1 MKFLSH
7 LSNITD
13 GTVVL
18 ASTERVARHIK
29 LQAALLQAVGG
40 KKAWFTKGQIMTIT
54 KWIET
59 TWLELMPDEQ
69 ALNPVQELATV
80 KSVIDQS
87 DLLPSNMISSTNA
100 ARRVG
105 VAYSQVNK
113 YLIGMDSDRF
123 RFKEEFEAFLQWK
136 TQLDSVCGAKQ
147 YVFRAHLPT
156 LLLKAIK
163 AGDVQ
168 PPERVIIVGMMSL
181 NPAEKAVFDALED
194 LGTDV
199 IIVSA
204 EGDKTTPRL
213 VRSHNNA
220 SEMLEVAQWV
230 SNHLLPFVDAPHAAP
245 SLAIVVP
252 DIRSYKGPLIDAL
265 SLHTSPGSLMP
276 AGPDGETRAPWDIS
290 SGATLGS
297 RPMIRAAMDLLSITP
312 DKADSETFS
321 RVLRSRWIAGH
332 VGESATRA
340 LLDLWFRDNLGLN
353 MGGKDFLRAIGAYKG
368 DAVPDFRKRFG
379 GLLEKLVSGEQSRYP
394 SEWADHFTEALNDMG
409 WPGQSELDSANFQ
422 TLNAWA
428 EALAMF
434 RTLDAQLGTVQY
446 ERAFMWLRE
455 VVDTR
460 QFQPRISHLAPV
472 SILGYED
479 AIGLNFDALWIV
491 GASNNVLPGRAEP
504 SPFIPTDLQIDAGIS
519 DASSEGMLAYAQS
532 VVSALLS
539 SSADVTV
546 SCPSHNEKG
555 AAIGASEL
563 FGAWPATAP
572 TLETKGDFLDDL
584 MGKLDRNNYEQ
595 EEVPAVSD
603 IELTDIKGGVRIFKD
618 YAESPFFSF
627 VRNRLRANMFPQ
639 PIIGL
644 DPRIQGTMIHLVLEK
659 FWTEVV
665 TSKALK
671 AFSVAELKAK
681 VQHHTQLASEDL
693 LYKLIWR
700 YGMKLIMLEQRRI
713 VDLTIEWLELEKK
726 REFEFEVIGF
736 EERHDIVVGQVPLT
750 VSLDR
755 RERIFLNDEQTVSRS
770 VVFDYKTGQEMR
782 MNSLNASTLTE
793 PQLPIYATKI
803 DLSVASV
810 EPIDGI
816 VLAQVNQKSLGFHA
830 RSNFSANLVEG
841 KKARQEDV
849 DTSDKW
855 EAQKDAWNRQ
865 LDSMSAGFIRGE
877 ATLDLSGKG
886 FPIGYEYIAPIA
898 R

>member
-1 MKFLSH
+1 
-7 LSNITD
+7 
-13 GTVVL
+13 
-18 ASTERVARHIK
+18 
-29 LQAALLQAVGG
+29 
-40 KKAWFTKGQIMTIT
+40 
-54 KWIET
+54 
-59 TWLELMPDEQ
+59 
-69 ALNPVQELATV
+69 
-80 KSVIDQS
+80 
-87 DLLPSNMISSTNA
+87 
-100 ARRVG
+100 
-105 VAYSQVNK
+105 
-113 YLIGMDSDRF
+113 
-123 RFKEEFEAFLQWK
+123 
-136 TQLDSVCGAKQ
+136 
-147 YVFRAHLPT
+147 
-156 LLLKAIK
+156 
-163 AGDVQ
+163 
-168 PPERVIIVGMMSL
+168 
-181 NPAEKAVFDALED
+181 
-194 LGTDV
+194 
-199 IIVSA
+199 
-204 EGDKTTPRL
+204 
-213 VRSHNNA
+213 
-220 SEMLEVAQWV
+220 
-230 SNHLLPFVDAPHAAP
+230 
-245 SLAIVVP
+245 
-252 DIRSYKGPLIDAL
+252 
-265 SLHTSPGSLMP
+265 MP

-532 VVSALLS
+532 VVCALLS

-563 FGAWPATAP
+563 FGTWPATAP

-584 MGKLDRNNYEQ
+584 MGQLDRNNYEQ
-595 EEVPAVSD
+595 EVAPAVSD

-755 RERIFLNDEQTVSRS
+755 RERIFLNEEQTVSRS

-877 ATLDLSGKG
+877 ATLDLCGKG

>member
-40 KKAWFTKGQIMTIT
+40 KKAWFAKGQIMTIT
-54 KWIET
+54 KWIES
-59 TWLELMPDEQ
+59 TWLELLPDEQ
-69 ALNPVQELATV
+69 LLFPVQELATV

-87 DLLPSNMISSTNA
+87 DLLPANMISSTNA

-105 VAYSQVNK
+105 VAYSQANK
-113 YLIGMDSDRF
+113 YLIQMDTDRF
-123 RFKEEFEAFLQWK
+123 RFKEEFEAFHQWK
-136 TQLDSVCGAKQ
+136 AQLDSVCREKQ
-147 YVFRAHLPT
+147 YVFRAHLPM

-168 PPERVIIVGMMSL
+168 VPERVLVVGMLAL
-181 NPAEKAVFDALED
+181 NPAEKAVFDALKEI
-194 LGTDV
+194 GTDV
-199 IIVSA
+199 VIMPA
-204 EGDKTTPRL
+204 EGEKATPRL

-230 SNHLLPFVDAPHAAP
+230 SNHLLPFVDAPHGAP

-252 DIRSYKGPLIDAL
+252 DIRSYKGPLLDAL

-276 AGPDGETRAPWDIS
+276 AGVDGETRAPWDIS

-353 MGGKDFLRAIGAYKG
+353 MGGKDFLRAIAAYKG

-379 GLLEKLVSGEQSRYP
+379 GLLEKLVSGEQTRYP
-394 SEWADHFTEALNDMG
+394 SEWADHFTEALNDIG

-479 AIGLNFDALWIV
+479 AIGLNFDALWVV

-504 SPFIPTDLQIDAGIS
+504 SPFIPTDLQIDAGVP

-532 VVSALLS
+532 VVGALLS

-555 AAIGASEL
+555 ASIGASEL
-563 FGAWPATAP
+563 FGSWPATAP
-572 TLETKGDFLDDL
+572 TIETKGDFLDDL
-584 MGKLDRNNYEQ
+584 MGQLDRNTYEQ
-595 EEVPAVSD
+595 EEAPAVSD

-627 VRNRLRANMFPQ
+627 VRNRLRANVFPQ

-659 FWTEVV
+659 FWTEVMS
-665 TSKALK
+665 SKALK
-671 AFSVAELKAK
+671 ALSVAELKAK
-681 VQHHTQLASEDL
+681 VQLHTQLASEDL

-713 VDLTIEWLELEKK
+713 VDLTIEWLELEKN

-755 RERIFLNDEQTVSRS
+755 RERIFLNEEQTVSRS

-803 DLSVASV
+803 DLSVESV

-830 RSNFSANLVEG
+830 RSNFSATLVEG

-877 ATLDLSGKG
+877 ATLDLGGKG

>member
-40 KKAWFTKGQIMTIT
+40 KKAWFAKGQIMTIT
-54 KWIET
+54 KWIES

-69 ALNPVQELATV
+69 LLFPVQELATV

-105 VAYSQVNK
+105 VAYSQANK
-113 YLIGMDSDRF
+113 YLIGMDTDRF
-123 RFKEEFEAFLQWK
+123 RFKEEFEAFHQWK
-136 TQLDSVCGAKQ
+136 AQLDSVCSAKQ
-147 YVFRAHLPT
+147 YVFRAHLPA

-163 AGDVQ
+163 AGEVQ
-168 PPERVIIVGMMSL
+168 APERVVVVGMLSL
-181 NPAEKAVFDALED
+181 NPAEKAVFEALKD
-194 LGTDV
+194 IGTDV
-199 IIVSA
+199 VIVSA
-204 EGDKTTPRL
+204 EGEKATPRL

-230 SNHLLPFVDAPHAAP
+230 SKHLQPFVDAPHAAP

-252 DIRSYKGPLIDAL
+252 DIRSYKGPLLDAL

-276 AGPDGETRAPWDIS
+276 AGADGETRAPWDIS

-353 MGGKDFLRAIGAYKG
+353 MGGKDFLRAIGSYKG
-368 DAVPDFRKRFG
+368 DAVPDFRKRFA
-379 GLLEKLVSGEQSRYP
+379 GLLEKLVTGEQSRYP
-394 SEWADHFTEALNDMG
+394 SEWADHFTEALTDMG

-428 EALAMF
+428 EALGMF

-479 AIGLNFDALWIV
+479 AIGLNFDALWVV

-504 SPFIPTDLQIDAGIS
+504 SPFIPTDLQIDAGIP

-532 VVSALLS
+532 VVGALLS
-539 SSADVTV
+539 SSADVSV
-546 SCPSHNEKG
+546 SCPSHNDKG
-555 AAIGASEL
+555 ASIGASEL
-563 FGAWPATAP
+563 FGSWPSTAP

-584 MGKLDRNNYEQ
+584 MGQLDRNIYER
-595 EEVPAVSD
+595 EEVPAVSP

-665 TSKALK
+665 SSKALK
-671 AFSVAELKAK
+671 SFSADELKAK

-713 VDLTIEWLELEKK
+713 VDLSIEWLELEKK

-755 RERIFLNDEQTVSRS
+755 RERIFLDKDQTVSRC

-793 PQLPIYATKI
+793 PQLPIYATKV
-803 DLSVASV
+803 DLSVESV

-830 RSNFSANLVEG
+830 RSNFSASLVEG
-841 KKARQEDV
+841 KKSRQEDV
-849 DTSDKW
+849 DSSDKW
-855 EAQKDAWNRQ
+855 EAQKDAWNRE

-877 ATLDLSGKG
+877 AALDLAGKG

>member
-7 LSNITD
+7 LANLTD

-40 KKAWFTKGQIMTIT
+40 KKAWFAKGQIMTIT
-54 KWIET
+54 KWIES

-69 ALNPVQELATV
+69 LLYPVQELATV

-87 DLLPSNMISSTNA
+87 GLLPANMISSTNA

-105 VAYSQVNK
+105 VAYSDAYK
-113 YLIGMDSDRF
+113 YRVDMDLDRF
-123 RFKEEFEAFLQWK
+123 RFKEEFEAFFQWK
-136 TQLDSVCGAKQ
+136 EHLDAHCQAKQ
-147 YVFRAHLPT
+147 YVFRAHLPA
-156 LLLKAIK
+156 LLLQALQS
-163 AGDVQ
+163 GQVDV
-168 PPERVIIVGMMSL
+168 PEQIIIVGMLDL
-181 NPAEKAVFDALED
+181 NPAEKAVFEALKSA
-194 LGTDV
+194 GTEV
-199 IIVSA
+199 INVPP
-204 EGDKTTPRL
+204 EGDKATPRL

-230 SNHLLPFVDAPHAAP
+230 AKQLEPFVDTPQAAP

-252 DIRSYKGPLIDAL
+252 DIRAYKGPLLDAL
-265 SLHTSPGSLMP
+265 SLHTSPGSLLP

-312 DKADSETFS
+312 DKADPETFS
-321 RVLRSRWIAGH
+321 RVLRSQWIGGH

-340 LLDLWFRDNLGLN
+340 LLDVWFRDNMGLN
-353 MGGKDFLRAIGAYKG
+353 MGGKDFLRAIGSYKG

-379 GLLEKLVSGEQSRYP
+379 GLLEKLISGEQSRYP
-394 SEWADHFTEALNDMG
+394 SEWADHVSEALNDIG

-428 EALAMF
+428 EALALF

-455 VVDTR
+455 IVDTR

-479 AIGLNFDALWIV
+479 AIGLSFDALWII
-491 GASNNVLPGRAEP
+491 GASNTVLPGRAEP
-504 SPFIPTDLQIDAGIS
+504 SPFIPTDLQINAGIAE
-519 DASSEGMLAYAQS
+519 ASSEGMLTYAQS
-532 VVSALLS
+532 VVGALLS
-539 SSADVTV
+539 TSEDVTV

-555 AAIGASEL
+555 ASIGASEL
-563 FGAWPATAP
+563 FGSWPVVAP

-584 MGKLDRNNYEQ
+584 MGKLDRTVFHIETIPP
-595 EEVPAVSD
+595 VTPL
-603 IELTDIKGGVRIFKD
+603 ELTDLKGGVRIFKD

-627 VRNRLRANMFPQ
+627 VRNRLRVEKFPE

-644 DPRIQGTMIHLVLEK
+644 DPRIQGTMVHLVLEL
-659 FWTEVV
+659 FWKVIR

-671 AFSVAELKAK
+671 AFSDEALKTE
-681 VQHHTQLASEDL
+681 VERYTQQASEQL

-713 VDLTIEWLELEKK
+713 VDQVIDWLELEKK
-726 REFEFEVIGF
+726 REHEFEVIGF
-736 EERHDIVVGQVPLT
+736 EEKHDIMVGDVPLT

-755 RERIFLNDEQTVSRS
+755 RERIFLDDEQIETRI
-770 VVFDYKTGQEMR
+770 VVQDYKTGQEMR
-782 MNSLNASTLTE
+782 MNSLNASSLTE

-803 DLSVASV
+803 EQADDV
-810 EPIDGI
+810 EQIDGI
-816 VLAQVNQKSLGFHA
+816 VLAQVNQKSLGYHA
-830 RSNFSANLVEG
+830 RSNFSASLVAG
-841 KKARQEDV
+841 KKPRAEDV
-849 DTSDKW
+849 DTSEKW
-855 EAQKDAWNRQ
+855 EEQKDAWNRQ
-865 LDSMSAGFIRGE
+865 LDAMSAGFVGGNG
-877 ATLDLSGKG
+877 TLDLDGKA
-886 FPIGYEYIAPIA
+886 FPIGYEYIAPLT